1 MAEAAIRRAD
11 LKVGPY
17 DRLKV
22 GPYDH
27 LKVGPYHRRT

>member
-22 GPYDH
+22 GPDD
-27 LKVGPYHRRT
+27 RRT